1 MAIVVVI
8 LIILLSVSMHYY
20 VLNRLNAVI
29 DKKKSTQQWMVLL
42 TVVSILIVHFIEIL
56 AFSLVYWLFDI
67 HFGVETLEEAVY
79 LSFLSYTTLGFSD
92 FELSD
97 YYRLVLGAEA
107 LCGLLLIAWSASFT
121 FIAMHRLWEC
131 DQCER

>member
-1 MAIVVVI
+1 
-8 LIILLSVSMHYY
+8 MHYY

-131 DQCER
+131 DQCEH

>member
-92 FELSD
+92 FELLS
-97 YYRLVLGAEA
+97 
-107 LCGLLLIAWSASFT
+107 ISFRCRSIVRT
-121 FIAMHRLWEC
+121 ITHCMVGFIYLYCHAPIMGV
-131 DQCER
+131 